1 MFAAQDGIKALHVKL
16 YYADMIPGGYGIAA
30 LLYAYTAY
38 NRTIR
43 YWTTRSQSVTHE
55 TRNTRRAESAHS
67 CSTHRM
73 AEQSTELRGR
83 DFIQH
88 ALTLSLTLT

>member
-1 MFAAQDGIKALHVKL
+1 M

-55 TRNTRRAESAHS
+55 TRNTRRAESAHTAVALIAWLEPS
-67 CSTHRM
+67 SL
-73 AEQSTELRGR
+73 QS
-83 DFIQH
+83 
-88 ALTLSLTLT
+88 